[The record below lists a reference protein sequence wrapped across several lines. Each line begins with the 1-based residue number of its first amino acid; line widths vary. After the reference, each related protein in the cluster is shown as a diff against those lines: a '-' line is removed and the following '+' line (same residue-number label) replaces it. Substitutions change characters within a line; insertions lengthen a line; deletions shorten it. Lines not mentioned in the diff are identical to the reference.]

1 MQLSFNEEKSQAD
14 NGPVVCL
21 GMTFK
26 NDDERREYFREELR
40 KKLPELKKIEGF
52 PIGED
57 EDIIALSDPPYYT
70 ACPNPWINDFIEEW
84 EKEKVTKYGRDLDEE
99 YQREPFVADVRDG
112 RSDPVYMA
120 HSYHTKTP
128 HKSIMRFILNYTKP
142 GDIVFDGFSGTGMT
156 GVAATSCSNK
166 KVIEDLG
173 FIIEDDKIY
182 NENNPFS
189 EIGERKSITNDL
201 SPIASFIAYNYNSPA
216 NVDRFSRQGNMLL
229 DEVDEKFGWMYETRH
244 YNSNGGSSKAKINYV
259 VWSDVFICPNCGEE
273 INYWKH
279 AVSLE
284 NNKILDTFRCN
295 NCLIQLTKK
304 ELEKYFETKYDNALS
319 KTIKIVKQEPVL
331 VNYTFNGKRY
341 ERPVDDFDIQLI
353 NKIDEFKIE
362 YNFPNNRMIEGDEAR
377 RNDKTGITHVHHL
390 YPKRNLIVLSYLFQR
405 VKELENP
412 LLIAW
417 LTSSMLR
424 TTKMYKFTLN
434 RKMSTISGTYY
445 VPSLWTENIAT
456 KLLKHKLRDF
466 CKVQY
471 STKKNTIIS
480 NGSSTDLPLNDES
493 IDYIFVDPPFGSNLM
508 YSELNYVW
516 ESWLN
521 LYTNNDTEAI
531 VSNTQRKRVNEYIAL
546 MTKCFSE
553 FFRILKSG
561 RWITIQF
568 SNSQSSIW
576 NAIQESI
583 QKAGFIIA
591 NVSALDKKQGSFKA
605 VTTTTAVKQD
615 LVISAYKPKK
625 ENLEKMKQQHNS
637 IDSAWIFVAQHLEQL
652 PIFNGK
658 KGGAEVIPERT
669 PRILFD
675 RMVAYH
681 VQNGLPV
688 PISSAEFQAGVA
700 QRFPMRDG
708 MVFLESQ
715 VAEYDKKRTLVKEFT
730 QMSLFVSDENSAIE
744 WLRQQLMKKPQTR
757 QDIHPNFM
765 KELQHIEKHE
775 LLPELDDLLN
785 QNFLRYDG
793 DGPVPNQ
800 ILTYLRKNYK
810 DLRGLEPTDP
820 KVVEKAMHRWY
831 VPDPNKQADL
841 EKLREKALLREYES
855 YLQELE
861 GNKKKLKTFRTEA
874 IRAGFKKAYS
884 EKDFESIVK
893 VGERIPEKVIQ
904 EDDKLLMYYDNACIR
919 LGL

>member
-1 MQLSFNEEKSQAD
+1 
-14 NGPVVCL
+14 
-21 GMTFK
+21 K
-26 NDDERREYFREELR
+26 NDEERREYFREELR

-99 YQREPFVADVRDG
+99 YNREPFVADVRDG

-166 KVIEDLG
+166 KVIEELG
-173 FIIEDDKIY
+173 FFIEGNKIY
-182 NENNPFS
+182 NENNFFS

-201 SPIASFIAYNYNSPA
+201 SPIASFIAYNYNSPT
-216 NVDRFSRQGNMLL
+216 NVDRFSRQANMLL
-229 DEVDEKFGWMYETRH
+229 DEVDEKFGWMFETRH
-244 YNSNGGSSKAKINYV
+244 YNPNGDLGKAKINYV

-284 NNKILDTFRCN
+284 NNKILDTFKCN
-295 NCLIQLTKK
+295 NCLIQLSKK
-304 ELEKYFETKYDNALS
+304 ELERYFDTKYDSALS

-331 VNYTFNGKRY
+331 VNYTYNGKRY
-341 ERPVDDFDIQLI
+341 ERAVDNFDIQLI
-353 NKIDEFKIE
+353 NKIDEYNIE
-362 YNFPNNRMIEGDEAR
+362 FYFPNNRMIEGDEAR
-377 RNDKTGITHVHHL
+377 RNDKTGLTHVHHL

-405 VKELENP
+405 VKELKNP

-471 STKKNTIIS
+471 SNTQNTIIS
-480 NGSSTDLPLNDES
+480 NGSSTDIPLKDES

-508 YSELNYVW
+508 YSELNFIW

-521 LYTNNDTEAI
+521 LYTNNDSEAI
-531 VSNTQRKRVNEYIAL
+531 VSNTQRKRVNEYIVL
-546 MTKCFSE
+546 MTECFNE

-568 SNSQSSIW
+568 SNSQSLIW

-625 ENLEKMKQQHNS
+625 ENLEKMKQKYNT
-637 IDSAWIFVAQHLEQL
+637 IDSAWIFVTQHLEQL

-658 KGGAEVIPERT
+658 KGEAEVIPERT

-681 VQNGLPV
+681 VQNGLNV
-688 PISSAEFQAGVA
+688 PISSAEFQEGLA

-715 VAEYDKKRTLVKEFT
+715 IAEYDKK
-730 QMSLFVSDENSAIE
+730 
-744 WLRQQLMKKPQTR
+744 
-757 QDIHPNFM
+757 
-765 KELQHIEKHE
+765 
-775 LLPELDDLLN
+775 
-785 QNFLRYDG
+785 
-793 DGPVPNQ
+793 
-800 ILTYLRKNYK
+800 
-810 DLRGLEPTDP
+810 
-820 KVVEKAMHRWY
+820 
-831 VPDPNKQADL
+831 
-841 EKLREKALLREYES
+841 
-855 YLQELE
+855 
-861 GNKKKLKTFRTEA
+861 
-874 IRAGFKKAYS
+874 
-884 EKDFESIVK
+884 
-893 VGERIPEKVIQ
+893 
-904 EDDKLLMYYDNACIR
+904 
-919 LGL
+919 

>member
-471 STKKNTIIS
+471 STKK
-480 NGSSTDLPLNDES
+480 
-493 IDYIFVDPPFGSNLM
+493 Y
-508 YSELNYVW
+508 
-516 ESWLN
+516 
-521 LYTNNDTEAI
+521 NN
-531 VSNTQRKRVNEYIAL
+531 
-546 MTKCFSE
+546 
-553 FFRILKSG
+553 
-561 RWITIQF
+561 
-568 SNSQSSIW
+568 
-576 NAIQESI
+576 
-583 QKAGFIIA
+583 
-591 NVSALDKKQGSFKA
+591 
-605 VTTTTAVKQD
+605 
-615 LVISAYKPKK
+615 
-625 ENLEKMKQQHNS
+625 
-637 IDSAWIFVAQHLEQL
+637 
-652 PIFNGK
+652 
-658 KGGAEVIPERT
+658 
-669 PRILFD
+669 
-675 RMVAYH
+675 
-681 VQNGLPV
+681 
-688 PISSAEFQAGVA
+688 
-700 QRFPMRDG
+700 
-708 MVFLESQ
+708 
-715 VAEYDKKRTLVKEFT
+715 
-730 QMSLFVSDENSAIE
+730 
-744 WLRQQLMKKPQTR
+744 
-757 QDIHPNFM
+757 
-765 KELQHIEKHE
+765 
-775 LLPELDDLLN
+775 
-785 QNFLRYDG
+785 
-793 DGPVPNQ
+793 
-800 ILTYLRKNYK
+800 
-810 DLRGLEPTDP
+810 
-820 KVVEKAMHRWY
+820 
-831 VPDPNKQADL
+831 
-841 EKLREKALLREYES
+841 
-855 YLQELE
+855 
-861 GNKKKLKTFRTEA
+861 
-874 IRAGFKKAYS
+874 
-884 EKDFESIVK
+884 
-893 VGERIPEKVIQ
+893 
-904 EDDKLLMYYDNACIR
+904 
-919 LGL
+919 